1 MSEAPRSEIGAA
13 PEEQAQLL
21 ARAAQ
26 AGSMRRASAGYAQSV
41 AMTRRAVMR
50 NLALSGLAVTG
61 VGALAAC
68 GTKGTAAGSVPS
80 AEATGKAAATD
91 YSDTEKALNFSNWGS
106 YIDLNPQNKNDR
118 PTLDGYTKATGVKV
132 NYNEEITDNDEFY
145 TKIDPLLKAGSDTG
159 RDLIVMSDYMIP
171 KLRHY
176 NYIQELNLKNIPNHA
191 NILPAVLKDPI
202 DAGRK
207 YTMPWAYGYSVIA
220 YNSNLTG
227 PITTIK
233 ELFESP
239 ALKGKVVLF
248 QEMQDTIAFA
258 LFALGKDPSK
268 FTDDDFKAA
277 LAYVQKAKDA
287 GQVRQFRGQ
296 DYINDFSQGNI
307 AATMAYSGDV
317 AQLNTPNL
325 KTVIPTD
332 GMLAWSDNMCIP
344 NYARHKKN
352 AELLMN
358 YYYNP
363 DVGAA
368 LDDYINYIPAV
379 NGAIT
384 SLKTIDANAVSNQ
397 LIVPTAAMQAEAKG
411 FMPLTV
417 DQLDSYTQ
425 QFKKISG

>member
-1 MSEAPRSEIGAA
+1 MSEAIS
-13 PEEQAQLL
+13 PEERAGLF
-21 ARAAQ
+21 ARAAE
-26 AGSMRRASAGYAQSV
+26 AGSMRRASKGYALT
-41 AMTRRAVMR
+41 AALTRRSILR
-50 NLALSGLAVTG
+50 GTALGGLAAVG
-61 VGALAAC
+61 AGALAAC
-68 GTKGTAAGSVPS
+68 GTKGTAAAAIPS
-80 AEATGKAAATD
+80 AQATGHAAAKD
-91 YSDTEKALNFSNWGS
+91 YSDTEKLLNFSNWGS
-106 YIDLNPQNKNDR
+106 YIDVSQSDKNDH

-145 TKIDPLLKAGSDTG
+145 TKLDPLLKAGSDTG

-176 NYIQELNLKNIPNHA
+176 NYIQELDLKNIPNHA
-191 NILPAVLKDPI
+191 NILQAVLNDSIDP
-202 DAGRK
+202 GRK
-207 YTMPWAYGYSVIA
+207 YTMPWAYGYTVIA
-220 YNSNLTG
+220 YNAQLTS
-227 PITTIK
+227 PITSIK
-233 ELFESP
+233 QLFEDPS
-239 ALKGKVVLF
+239 LKGKVTLF
-248 QEMQDTIAFA
+248 QEMEDTVSFA
-258 LFALGKDPSK
+258 LLALGKSPAN
-268 FTDDDFKAA
+268 FTEDDYKAA
-277 LAYVQKAKDA
+277 LAYIQKAKDA

-325 KTVIPTD
+325 KTVIPSD

-363 DVGAA
+363 DVEAT

-379 NGAIT
+379 NGAVD
-384 SLKTIDANAVSNQ
+384 SLKTIDANAVTNE
-397 LIVPTAAMQAEAKG
+397 LIVPTAAMQAAAHP
-411 FMPLTV
+411 FMALSV

>member
-1 MSEAPRSEIGAA
+1 MSEAIS
-13 PEEQAQLL
+13 PEERARLF
-21 ARAAQ
+21 ARAAE
-26 AGSMRRASAGYAQSV
+26 AGSMRRASKGYALT
-41 AMTRRAVMR
+41 AALTRRSILR
-50 NLALSGLAVTG
+50 GTALGGLAAVG
-61 VGALAAC
+61 AGALAAC
-68 GTKGTAAGSVPS
+68 GTKGTAAAIPT
-80 AEATGKAAATD
+80 AQATGHAAATD
-91 YSDTEKALNFSNWGS
+91 YSDTEKLLNFSNWGS
-106 YIDLNPQNKNDR
+106 YIDVSSSDKNDH

-145 TKIDPLLKAGSDTG
+145 TKLDPLLKAGSDTG

-176 NYIQELNLKNIPNHA
+176 NYIQELDLKNIPNHA
-191 NILPAVLKDPI
+191 NILQAVLHDAIDP
-202 DAGRK
+202 GRK
-207 YTMPWAYGYSVIA
+207 YTMPWAYGYTVIA
-220 YNSNLTG
+220 YNSQLTS
-227 PITTIK
+227 PITSIK
-233 ELFESP
+233 QLFEDP
-239 ALKGKVVLF
+239 ALKGKVTLF
-248 QEMQDTIAFA
+248 QEMQDTVAFA
-258 LFALGKDPSK
+258 LLALGKTPAN

-277 LAYVQKAKDA
+277 LAYIQKAKDS

-325 KTVIPTD
+325 KTVIPAD
-332 GMLAWSDNMCIP
+332 GMLSWSDNMCIP

-363 DVGAA
+363 DVEAA

-379 NGAIT
+379 AGAVDA
-384 SLKTIDANAVSNQ
+384 LKSIDANASTNE
-397 LIVPTAAMQAEAKG
+397 LIVPTAAMQTLAQP
-411 FMPLTV
+411 FMALTV

>member
-1 MSEAPRSEIGAA
+1 MSEAIS
-13 PEEQAQLL
+13 PEERDRVLD
-21 ARAAQ
+21 RAAQ
-26 AGSMRRASAGYAQSV
+26 AGSMRRASRGYALT
-41 AMTRRAVMR
+41 AALTRRSILR
-50 NLALSGLAVTG
+50 GTALGGLAA
-61 VGALAAC
+61 VGAGTLAAC
-68 GTKGTAAGSVPS
+68 GTKGAATAVP
-80 AEATGKAAATD
+80 AADATGHAAATD
-91 YSDTEKALNFSNWGS
+91 YSDTEKLLNFSNWGS
-106 YIDLNPQNKNDR
+106 YIDVSSSNKNDH

-145 TKIDPLLKAGSDTG
+145 TKLDPLLKAGSDTG

-176 NYIQELNLKNIPNHA
+176 NYIEELNLANIPNHA
-191 NILPAVLKDPI
+191 NILPAVLNDSIDP
-202 DAGRK
+202 GRK
-207 YTMPWAYGYSVIA
+207 YTMPWAYGYTVIA
-220 YNSNLTG
+220 YNSQLTS
-227 PITTIK
+227 PITSIK
-233 ELFESP
+233 QLFEDPS
-239 ALKGKVVLF
+239 LKGKVTLF
-248 QEMQDTIAFA
+248 QEMQDTVAFA
-258 LFALGKDPSK
+258 LLALGKTPAK
-268 FTDDDFKAA
+268 FTDDDFAAA
-277 LAYVQKAKDA
+277 LAYIQKAKDA

-332 GMLAWSDNMCIP
+332 GMLSWSDNMCIP

-363 DVGAA
+363 QVEAT

-379 NGAIT
+379 SGAVDA
-384 SLKTIDANAVSNQ
+384 LKTIDATAASND
-397 LIVPTAAMQAEAKG
+397 LIVPTAAMQSLAQP
-411 FMPLTV
+411 FMSLTV
-417 DQLDSYTQ
+417 DQLDSYTE

>member
-1 MSEAPRSEIGAA
+1 MSEAIS
-13 PEEQAQLL
+13 PEER
-21 ARAAQ
+21 ARRFAVAAE
-26 AGSMRRASAGYAQSV
+26 AGSMRRASKGYALTS
-41 AMTRRAVMR
+41 ALTRRSILR
-50 NLALSGLAVTG
+50 GTALGGLAAVG
-61 VGALAAC
+61 VGTLAAC
-68 GTKGTAAGSVPS
+68 GTKGTAATVP
-80 AEATGKAAATD
+80 AAQATGHAAATD
-91 YSDTEKALNFSNWGS
+91 YSDTEKTVNFSNWGS
-106 YIDLNPQNKNDR
+106 YIDVDSSNKNDH

-145 TKIDPLLKAGSDTG
+145 TKLDPLLKAGKDTG
-159 RDLIVMSDYMIP
+159 RDLIIMSDYMIP

-176 NYIQELNLKNIPNHA
+176 NYIQELDLGNIPNHA
-191 NILPAVLKDPI
+191 NMVSAVLGDSIDP
-202 DAGRK
+202 GRK
-207 YTMPWAYGYSVIA
+207 YTMPWAYGYTVIA
-220 YNSNLTG
+220 YNSDLTS
-227 PITTIK
+227 PITSIK
-233 ELFESP
+233 QLFEDSS
-239 ALKGKVVLF
+239 LKGKVTLF
-248 QEMQDTIAFA
+248 TEMQDTVAFA
-258 LFALGKDPSK
+258 LLALGKNPSK

-277 LAYVQKAKDA
+277 LAYIQKAKDA
-287 GQVRQFRGQ
+287 GQIRQFRGQ

-317 AQLNTPNL
+317 AQLGTPNL

-363 DVGAA
+363 DVEAT

-379 NGAIT
+379 AGAVDA
-384 SLKTIDANAVSNQ
+384 LKTIDANAVSNE
-397 LIVPTAAMQAEAKG
+397 LIVPTAAMQAAAHS
-411 FMPLTV
+411 FMALTV